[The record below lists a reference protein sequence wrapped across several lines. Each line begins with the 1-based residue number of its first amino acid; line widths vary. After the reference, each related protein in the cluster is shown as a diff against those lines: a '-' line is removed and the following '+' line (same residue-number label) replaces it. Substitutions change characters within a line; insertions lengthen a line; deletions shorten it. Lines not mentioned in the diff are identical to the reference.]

1 MTAILT
7 AALKLQMFPIISWRQ
22 QEGILS
28 GKRIIGAWAVAE
40 Y

>member
-7 AALKLQMFPIISWRQ
+7 EALKLQMFPIIRWRQ
-22 QEGILS
+22 QEGMLS